1 MDMEEKLKIV
11 GARIKTARIEQNLT
25 QKELAKIIGISA
37 SYLSKIENGKC
48 DCYFYIIVSIIDALN
63 CSIKLLD

>member
-11 GARIKTARIEQNLT
+11 GVRIKTARIEQNLT

-48 DCYFYIIVSIIDALN
+48 DCNVYIIFKII
-63 CSIKLLD
+63 KTLDCGFEILD

>member
-1 MDMEEKLKIV
+1 MNMEEKLKIV

-37 SYLSKIENGKC
+37 SYLSKIESGKC
-48 DCYFYIIVSIIDALN
+48 DCSVYIIFKII
-63 CSIKLLD
+63 KTLDCGFKILD